1 MIKEIFYTD
10 NRTYIRDEKDNEIST
25 DSMSFTRAFEFATM
39 VDVEIHFENL
49 TKTDMIDFSKYIE
62 KTNHTRNIYKTFYD
76 LQQTELKPFKEKAH
90 TLTQKAIAEIIE
102 DYNDWEYIRYGAE
115 EYIIQTL
122 KQNTNKKIMKLLDEN
137 KYDLDAFI
145 YECRKI
151 NKEKEKKERLIMLK
165 KSFNDEFGCST
176 QALEDYIEYLAT
188 FGGDYTSYIADAFNK
203 CFDALIDNE
212 PFCDRDGLIE
222 YLGDLE
228 YVYG

>member
-25 DSMSFTRAFEFATM
+25 DSMSFTEAFKLAKT
-39 VDVEIHFENL
+39 VNVKIDFENL
-49 TKTDMIDFSKYIE
+49 TKTDIIDFSKYIE
-62 KTNHTRNIYKTFYD
+62 KTNNTRNIYKTFYD
-76 LQQTELKPFKEKAH
+76 LQQTELKLFKEKAY

-102 DYNDWEYIRYGAE
+102 DYNDLEYIRDEAE

-122 KQNTNKKIMKLLDEN
+122 KQNTNKKIIKLLDEN
-137 KYDLDAFI
+137 KYDLDVFI

-151 NKEKEKKERLIMLK
+151 NKEKEKKERLIILK
-165 KSFNDEFGCST
+165 ENFNNEFGCST
-176 QALEDYIEYLAT
+176 QALDDYIEYLST

-203 CFDALIDNE
+203 CFDALINNE

-228 YVYG
+228 V

>member
-25 DSMSFTRAFEFATM
+25 DSMSFTEAFKLAKT
-39 VDVEIHFENL
+39 VNVKIDFENL
-49 TKTDMIDFSKYIE
+49 TKTDIIDFSKYIE
-62 KTNHTRNIYKTFYD
+62 KTNNTRNIYKTFYD
-76 LQQTELKPFKEKAH
+76 LQQTELKLFKEKAY

-102 DYNDWEYIRYGAE
+102 DYNDLEYIRDEAE

-122 KQNTNKKIMKLLDEN
+122 KQNTNKKIIKLLDEN
-137 KYDLDAFI
+137 KYDLDVFI

-151 NKEKEKKERLIMLK
+151 NKEKEKKERLIILK
-165 KSFNDEFGCST
+165 ENFNNEFGCST
-176 QALEDYIEYLAT
+176 QALDDYIEYLST

-228 YVYG
+228 V

>member
-25 DSMSFTRAFEFATM
+25 DSMSFTEAFKLAKT
-39 VDVEIHFENL
+39 VNVKIDFENL
-49 TKTDMIDFSKYIE
+49 TKTDILDFSKYIE
-62 KTNHTRNIYKTFYD
+62 ETKNTRNIYKTFYD
-76 LQQTELKPFKEKAH
+76 LQQTELEPFKEKAY
-90 TLTQKAIAEIIE
+90 TLTQKAIAEIVE
-102 DYNDWEYIRYGAE
+102 DYNDWEYIRDGAE

-122 KQNTNKKIMKLLDEN
+122 KQNTNKKIIKLLDEN
-137 KYDLDAFI
+137 KYDLDVFI

-165 KSFNDEFGCST
+165 ENFNDEFGCST
-176 QALEDYIEYLAT
+176 QALDDYVEYLST

-228 YVYG
+228 V

>member
-10 NRTYIRDEKDNEIST
+10 NRTYIKGETGKEIDT
-25 DSMSFTRAFEFATM
+25 DRIPFTEAFKLATM
-39 VDVEIHFENL
+39 VNVEIHFENL
-49 TKTDMIDFSKYIE
+49 TKTDTIDFSKYIE
-62 KTNHTRNIYKTFYD
+62 ETNHTRNIYKTFYD
-76 LQQTELKPFKEKAH
+76 LQQTELKLFKGKAH
-90 TLTQKAIAEIIE
+90 TLTQKAIAEIVE
-102 DYNDWEYIRYGAE
+102 DYNDWEYIRDGAE

-122 KQNTNKKIMKLLDEN
+122 KQNTNKKIIKLLDEN
-137 KYDLDAFI
+137 KYDLDVFI

-151 NKEKEKKERLIMLK
+151 NKEKEKKERLIILK
-165 KSFNDEFGCST
+165 ENFNDEFGCST
-176 QALEDYIEYLAT
+176 QALDDYIEYLST

-228 YVYG
+228 V

>member
-1 MIKEIFYTD
+1 MIKEVFYTD

-25 DSMSFTRAFEFATM
+25 DSIPFTEAFKLATM
-39 VDVEIHFENL
+39 VDVEIHFESL

-62 KTNHTRNIYKTFYD
+62 ETNNTRNIYKTFYD
-76 LQQTELKPFKEKAH
+76 LQQTGLKAFKGKAYV
-90 TLTQKAIAEIIE
+90 LTQEAIADIVE
-102 DYNDWEYIRYGAE
+102 DYNDWSCIKYEAE
-115 EYIIQTL
+115 EYIAQTL
-122 KQNTNKKIMKLLDEN
+122 KQNINKKIIKLLDD

-145 YECRKI
+145 YKCRKI

>member
-39 VDVEIHFENL
+39 VDVEIHFESL

-62 KTNHTRNIYKTFYD
+62 KTNNTRNIYKTFYD
-76 LQQTELKPFKEKAH
+76 LQQTGLKAFKGKAYV
-90 TLTQKAIAEIIE
+90 LTQEAIADIVE
-102 DYNDWEYIRYGAE
+102 DYNDWSCIKYEAE
-115 EYIIQTL
+115 EYITQTL
-122 KQNTNKKIMKLLDEN
+122 KQNINKKIIKLLDE

-145 YECRKI
+145 YKCRKI

-165 KSFNDEFGCST
+165 KSFNDEFRCST

-188 FGGDYTSYIADAFNK
+188 FGGDYTSYIADAFN
-203 CFDALIDNE
+203 NE

>member
-1 MIKEIFYTD
+1 MIQEIFYTD
-10 NRTYIRDEKDNEIST
+10 NRTYIKGERGKEIDT
-25 DSMSFTRAFEFATM
+25 DRIPFTEAFKLATI
-39 VDVEIHFENL
+39 VNVEIDFENL
-49 TKTDMIDFSKYIE
+49 TKTDIIDFSKYVE
-62 KTNHTRNIYKTFYD
+62 ETRNTRNIYKTFYD
-76 LQQTELKPFKEKAH
+76 LQQTGLKPFKEKAY

-102 DYNDWEYIRYGAE
+102 DYNDWEYIRDGAE

-122 KQNTNKKIMKLLDEN
+122 KQNTNKKIIKLLDEN
-137 KYDLDAFI
+137 KYDLDVFI

-151 NKEKEKKERLIMLK
+151 NKEKEKKERLIILK
-165 KSFNDEFGCST
+165 KNFNDEFGCST
-176 QALEDYIEYLAT
+176 QALDDYVEYLST

-228 YVYG
+228 V